1 MDTHN
6 KYVNFIK
13 NIPVPFLYCRIV
25 KRQEDIEYRVE
36 YISKGMGKVLQLEEG
51 ICDKNILDVLP
62 VFKSKKYF
70 KELFSNEV
78 DCIKRYIPTLKN
90 WINIKKQ
97 IIGDSYIILYFGKIV
112 FDYRQIIDSFDK
124 KEKVAYI
131 KDEEGIYI
139 DCSENLIPILN
150 NNIKTTK
157 DIFGKNDIEV
167 WGENTGKLF
176 RDDYREGVSSKKR
189 FLQNLFEYEETF
201 FMVEK
206 YFLYDEDELL
216 GTIGIVDNI
225 IYSGYSN
232 RNYNSKDLMKMIEHS
247 IPENMFYKD
256 VYGNYIGFNSG
267 FLNLACMNKEEL
279 LGKNSY
285 KISEEEALIDKIF
298 ESDKGV
304 VENKKVVTFELNISM
319 NDENKCIEITKR
331 PFFDSYGS
339 VIGIIGTARD
349 ISRRK
354 RLEEEMD
361 KTRMEFF
368 ANLSHELRTPINLI
382 SSSLQVIEKKE
393 ADLIESNDT
402 LKRNLGIIKQNGNRI
417 LRLVNNV
424 IDFTKMQSGY
434 LDFKPEESDI
444 IAFIEEICMS
454 VADFASQNNI
464 QLTFDT
470 EIEEFSMLFDSEKLE
485 RIILNLLSNGIKY
498 NKKDRKINIFL
509 YVKDNVFNMKISD
522 SGIGIPKEKIDK
534 IFNRFEQIDNELSYR
549 VKGSGIGLSLVK
561 SLVELHEGSISLKS
575 QLGIGSEF
583 IVSLPVRSKNNI
595 EKYNHKREISNEL
608 SKKLEIEFSDL

>member
-13 NIPVPFLYCRIV
+13 NIPVPFLYCKIIREH
-25 KRQEDIEYRVE
+25 EDIEYRVE
-36 YISKGMGKVLQLEEG
+36 YISKGMSQVLKLEEG

-62 VFKSKKYF
+62 IFRAKKYS
-70 KELFSNEV
+70 KELFSDDV
-78 DCIKRYIPTLKN
+78 DCIKRYIPALKN
-90 WINIKKQ
+90 WINIRKQ
-97 IIGDSYIILYFGKIV
+97 IVGDSYIVLYFSKIV

-124 KEKVAYI
+124 KEKLAYV
-131 KDEEGIYI
+131 KDEEGVYI
-139 DCSENLIPILN
+139 DCSENLISILN
-150 NNIKTTK
+150 NKIKTTK

-167 WGENTGKLF
+167 WGEQTGKLF
-176 RDDYREGVSSKKR
+176 RDDYLEGISSKKR
-189 FLQNLFEYEETF
+189 FLQKLFEYEETF

-206 YFLYDEDELL
+206 YFLYDENELL
-216 GTIGIVDNI
+216 GTIGIIDNV
-225 IYSGYSN
+225 IYSRYN
-232 RNYNSKDLMKMIEHS
+232 NKNYDSKNLMKMIEHS

-279 LGKNSY
+279 LGKNSH
-285 KISEEEALIDKIF
+285 KISTEESLIAKICK
-298 ESDKGV
+298 SDKDV
-304 VENKKVVTFELNISM
+304 VENKKIVTFESNIVM
-319 NDENKCIEITKR
+319 HNENKCIEITKR
-331 PFFDSYGS
+331 PYFDSYGS

-354 RLEEEMD
+354 KLEEEMD
-361 KTRMEFF
+361 KNRMEFF

-393 ADLIESNDT
+393 ADLIDSNDT
-402 LKRNLGIIKQNGNRI
+402 LKRNLGIVKQNGNRI

-424 IDFTKMQSGY
+424 IDFTKIQSGY

-444 IAFIEEICMS
+444 ISFVEDICMS

-464 QLTFDT
+464 QLIFDT

-498 NKKDRKINIFL
+498 NKENGKINIFL
-509 YVKDNVFNMKISD
+509 YVKDGMFKMKISD

-561 SLVELHEGSISLKS
+561 SLVELHDGSISLKS
-575 QLGIGSEF
+575 QLGVGSEF
-583 IVSLPVRSKNNI
+583 VVSLPVRSKNNN
-595 EKYNHKREISNEL
+595 EKCNYKRELSNEL

>member
-13 NIPVPFLYCRIV
+13 NIPVPFLYCRII
-25 KRQEDIEYRVE
+25 KEQEDIEYQVE
-36 YISKGMGKVLQLEEG
+36 YISKGMGKILKLEEG
-51 ICDKNILDVLP
+51 LCDENILDLLP
-62 VFKSKKYF
+62 VFKAKKYF
-70 KELFSNEV
+70 NELFSDNV
-78 DCIKRYIPTLKN
+78 NCIKRYIPTLKN

-97 IIGDSYIILYFGKIV
+97 IIGESHIILYFCKIV
-112 FDYRQIIDSFDK
+112 FDYRQVIDSFNK
-124 KEKVAYI
+124 KEKIAYI

-139 DCSENLIPILN
+139 DCSENLVPILN

-157 DIFGKNDIEV
+157 DIFGKNDVEV
-167 WGENTGKLF
+167 WGESTGNLF
-176 RDDYREGVSSKKR
+176 RNDYIEGISSKKR
-189 FLQNLFEYEETF
+189 FLQNLFEYKETF

-216 GTIGIVDNI
+216 GTIGIIDNI
-225 IYSGYSN
+225 VYSGNSN
-232 RNYNSKDLMKMIEHS
+232 KNYNSKNLMKMIEHS

-285 KISEEEALIDKIF
+285 KISTEESLIDTILK
-298 ESDKGV
+298 SDKDV
-304 VENKKVVTFELNISM
+304 VENKKVVTFESNISM
-319 NDENKCIEITKR
+319 NNENKCIEITKR

-354 RLEEEMD
+354 KLEEEMD
-361 KTRMEFF
+361 KNKMEFF

-382 SSSLQVIEKKE
+382 SSSLQLIERKE
-393 ADLIESNDT
+393 AELIESNDT
-402 LKRNLGIIKQNGNRI
+402 LKRNLGMIKQNGNRI
-417 LRLVNNV
+417 LRLVNNF

-444 IAFIEEICMS
+444 ISFIEDICMS

-470 EIEEFSMLFDSEKLE
+470 EIEEFTMLFDSEKLE

-498 NKKDRKINIFL
+498 NKENGEINIFL
-509 YVKDNVFNMKISD
+509 CVKDDVFKMKISD

-561 SLVELHEGSISLKS
+561 SLVELHDGSICLKS

-583 IVSLPVRSKNNI
+583 IVSLPVRRANNT
-595 EKYNHKREISNEL
+595 EKCNYKREVSDEL

>member
-298 ESDKGV
+298 E
-304 VENKKVVTFELNISM
+304 
-319 NDENKCIEITKR
+319 
-331 PFFDSYGS
+331 
-339 VIGIIGTARD
+339 
-349 ISRRK
+349 
-354 RLEEEMD
+354 
-361 KTRMEFF
+361 
-368 ANLSHELRTPINLI
+368 RTPINLI

-498 NKKDRKINIFL
+498 NKKDGKINIFL

>member
-13 NIPVPFLYCRIV
+13 NIPVPFLYCKIIRE
-25 KRQEDIEYRVE
+25 REDIEYRVE
-36 YISKGMGKVLQLEEG
+36 YISKGMSQVLKLEEG

-62 VFKSKKYF
+62 IFRAKKYS
-70 KELFSNEV
+70 KELFSDDV
-78 DCIKRYIPTLKN
+78 DCIKRYIPALKN
-90 WINIKKQ
+90 WINIRKQ
-97 IIGDSYIILYFGKIV
+97 IVGDSYIVLYFSKIV

-124 KEKVAYI
+124 KEKLAYV

-139 DCSENLIPILN
+139 DCSENLISILN
-150 NNIKTTK
+150 NKIKTTK

-167 WGENTGKLF
+167 WGERTGKLF
-176 RDDYREGVSSKKR
+176 RDDYLEGISSKKR
-189 FLQNLFEYEETF
+189 FLQKLFEYEETF

-206 YFLYDEDELL
+206 YFLYDENELL
-216 GTIGIVDNI
+216 GTIGIIDNV
-225 IYSGYSN
+225 IYSGYN
-232 RNYNSKDLMKMIEHS
+232 NKNYDSKNLMKMIEHS

-279 LGKNSY
+279 LGKNSH
-285 KISEEEALIDKIF
+285 KISKEESLIDNICK
-298 ESDKGV
+298 SDKDV
-304 VENKKVVTFELNISM
+304 VENKKIVTFESNMIIH
-319 NDENKCIEITKR
+319 NENKCIEITKR
-331 PFFDSYGS
+331 PYFDSYGS

-354 RLEEEMD
+354 KLEEEMD
-361 KTRMEFF
+361 KNRMEFF

-402 LKRNLGIIKQNGNRI
+402 LKRNLGIVKQNGNRI

-434 LDFKPEESDI
+434 LDFRPEESDI
-444 IAFIEEICMS
+444 ISFVEDICMS

-464 QLTFDT
+464 QLIFDT

-498 NKKDRKINIFL
+498 NKENGKINIFL
-509 YVKDNVFNMKISD
+509 YVKDDMFKMKISD

-561 SLVELHEGSISLKS
+561 SLVELHDGNISLKS

-583 IVSLPVRSKNNI
+583 IVSLPIRSKNNS
-595 EKYNHKREISNEL
+595 EKCNYKKELSDEL